1 MNAYW
6 TKRPSP
12 ALVVALIALFVG
24 LGGTANAVVGAAV
37 PLAKRALVADRA
49 KVAAVADNAKK
60 LGGQTAEQLVS
71 QASELP
77 GPASS
82 AAGLI
87 VAKTAP
93 WSLGPGSG
101 GNFTVTCDSG
111 MKALGGGWSDPGD
124 YSSSYQS
131 LPTGDGTGWTINI
144 WSSRFAP
151 GQQSG
156 TIYAMCL
163 K

>member
-1 MNAYW
+1 MNVHRL
-6 TKRPSP
+6 KRPTP
-12 ALVVALIALFVG
+12 AFVVALVALFVA
-24 LGGTANAVVGAAV
+24 LGGTAGAVVTAAV

-49 KVAAVADNAKK
+49 KVATVADNAKK
-60 LGGQTAEQLVS
+60 LGGQTSDQIVS
-71 QASELP
+71 QASQLP

-101 GNFTVTCDSG
+101 GNFTVTCDPG
-111 MKALGGGWSDPGD
+111 MKALAGGWSDPGD

-151 GQQSG
+151 GQQGG
-156 TIYAMCL
+156 TVYAMCL